1 MVARSYEFTGRLSDF
16 NEEFKARYR
25 RPDGPGGTAHL
36 VNVAS
41 KWGFKTVE
49 LDARELLK
57 N

>member
-1 MVARSYEFTGRLSDF
+1 MLFNTLAMHARHLTLVALYNRERD
-16 NEEFKARYR
+16 
-25 RPDGPGGTAHL
+25 PDGPGGTAHL

-57 N
+57 S